1 MNRIDAVPL
10 TQAMERANTVNPH
23 GDEDLCTTQLADL
36 LKSPG
41 FACRKVEFAPQR
53 SSLVVRCG
61 GSSGPSRRTTVS
73 RVQVNAGVYPTQNFP
88 RV

>member
-41 FACRKVEFAPQR
+41 FACRKVESAPQR
-53 SSLVVRCG
+53 SSLVMRCG
-61 GSSGPSRRTTVS
+61 GSSGPSQQTTVS

-88 RV
+88 RL

>member
-1 MNRIDAVPL
+1 MNRIDAVPQ
-10 TQAMERANTVNPH
+10 TRAVVRENTVNPH

-61 GSSGPSRRTTVS
+61 GSSGPSRQTTVT
-73 RVQVNAGVYPTQNFP
+73 RV
-88 RV
+88 